1 MKPTA
6 WSVIGVAAFCAA
18 LVAAQELPE
27 GTGRDVTQRLCS
39 QECHGLEKVV
49 AERHS
54 KSQWMDSL
62 NNMRDQ
68 GAKGTDDEFKA
79 IVAYLTMHFG
89 VPVKINKV
97 TAKQLDDVMI
107 LEADQAD
114 AIIKYRD
121 EHGPFAD
128 LDALLKVPGL
138 NLKLIDEQKA
148 NLVFAVTEL
157 VSGSESTRWR

>member
-1 MKPTA
+1 MRPTVLG
-6 WSVIGVAAFCAA
+6 VIGVAGFCAA

-27 GTGRDVTQRLCS
+27 GTGKDVTARLCS
-39 QECHGLEKVV
+39 VECHGLEKVV

-79 IVAYLTMHFG
+79 IAAYLTMHFG
-89 VPVKINKV
+89 VPVRINKV
-97 TAKQLDDVMI
+97 TAKQLDEVMI
-107 LEADQAD
+107 LEPGQAD

-121 EHGPFAD
+121 ENGPFAD
-128 LDALLKVPGL
+128 LAALLKVPGL
-138 NLKLIDEQKA
+138 NVKLIEEQKT
-148 NLVFAVTEL
+148 NLVFAVT
-157 VSGSESTRWR
+157 SGF